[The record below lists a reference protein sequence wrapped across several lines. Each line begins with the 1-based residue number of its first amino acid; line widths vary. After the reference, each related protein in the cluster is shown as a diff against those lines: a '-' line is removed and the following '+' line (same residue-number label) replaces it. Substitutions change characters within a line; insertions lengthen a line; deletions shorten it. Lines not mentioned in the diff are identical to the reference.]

1 MQEAGRAGRQ
11 PGGAIKGRCLLLYCN
26 KSRENNLKHILSSR
40 GSGKTSKNEED
51 EKQRLKL
58 VTQYCENVS
67 TCRSRFLET
76 LLEDGQGF
84 DKDCNRCD
92 VCKPAANRDSCS
104 FVKDVKKV
112 RETFKKLVYDVS
124 FNRHGDSTR
133 DRITLNQAIQ
143 VLMGRTV
150 SKKPFLKDLPQ
161 FGICTFMILSVSLL
175 C

>member
-124 FNRHGDSTR
+124 SNRQKILSFVEAIDVLLGKRDHKDS
-133 DRITLNQAIQ
+133 ILQE
-143 VLMGRTV
+143 
-150 SKKPFLKDLPQ
+150 LPQ
-161 FGICTFMILSVSLL
+161 FGICMSCDLSPYLHM